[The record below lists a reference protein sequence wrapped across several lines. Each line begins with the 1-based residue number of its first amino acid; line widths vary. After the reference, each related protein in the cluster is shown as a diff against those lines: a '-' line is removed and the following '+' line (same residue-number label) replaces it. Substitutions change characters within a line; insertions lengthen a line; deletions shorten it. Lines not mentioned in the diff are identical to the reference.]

1 MHKKREVGSP
11 LCKVLP
17 VEDYIYRG
25 ETKKDRYSARYEWL
39 QSLQSIPEGTQS
51 YSTKFFSMRSVVFL
65 HELHAQWPQLSTM
78 RNIVPIKEA
87 FQLTSLVFFSSIYY
101 VQELLAQL
109 RLHAN
114 TLSMHILD
122 KLTHCTCKW
131 LILGVKTCET
141 HN

>member
-1 MHKKREVGSP
+1 MHKQGEIGSP

-25 ETKKDRYSARYEWL
+25 ETKTNRYSVRYEWL

-78 RNIVPIKEA
+78 RNC
-87 FQLTSLVFFSSIYY
+87 S
-101 VQELLAQL
+101 
-109 RLHAN
+109 N
-114 TLSMHILD
+114 
-122 KLTHCTCKW
+122 
-131 LILGVKTCET
+131 
-141 HN
+141 

>member
-1 MHKKREVGSP
+1 MHKQGEVGSP

-78 RNIVPIKEA
+78 RNIVPVKES
-87 FQLTSLVFFSSIYY
+87 FQLTSLVCFFFFYILLSGVVSTTAIARANGSSS
-101 VQELLAQL
+101 V
-109 RLHAN
+109 
-114 TLSMHILD
+114 
-122 KLTHCTCKW
+122 
-131 LILGVKTCET
+131 
-141 HN
+141 

>member
-1 MHKKREVGSP
+1 
-11 LCKVLP
+11 
-17 VEDYIYRG
+17 
-25 ETKKDRYSARYEWL
+25 
-39 QSLQSIPEGTQS
+39 
-51 YSTKFFSMRSVVFL
+51 MRSVVFL
-65 HELHAQWPQLSTM
+65 HELQAQWPQLSTM
-78 RNIVPIKEA
+78 RNIVAIKEA
-87 FQLTSLVFFSSIYY
+87 FQLTSLVCFFFSSIYY

-131 LILGVKTCET
+131 LILGVKTWET